1 MQQKSAADRFAPLF
15 ILTAGAMWGSMGL
28 FVRVLGKIGCSS
40 FEIVFLRSIVTAIC
54 LFLVL
59 AVRDRSL
66 FRVRLRDLWCFFGT
80 GVLSIVFFNLCYF
93 TTIRLSSLAVAAVL
107 LYTAPA
113 IVIVLSAIL
122 FQEKIT
128 SRKLVA
134 LILTLVGCICVS
146 GMLSGDIN
154 ELYDSLNYDHEYF
167 MDWFDELFPAIKA
180 SGFGGYLGYDSY
192 EQDYYPL
199 EWWES
204 EYAESESRKKMLRL
218 TKHQILDR
226 VGKALAI
233 IANYISIKYRYD
245 CLETSINVI
254 KGVNVANAELVKGI
268 EAAYE
273 AAYNATNGTFGKCP
287 EVARLDDLEWQLPA
301 QCWL

>member
-134 LILTLVGCICVS
+134 LILTLVG
-146 GMLSGDIN
+146 
-154 ELYDSLNYDHEYF
+154 ELYDLLLY
-167 MDWFDELFPAIKA
+167 LFVC
-180 SGFGGYLGYDSY
+180 FYRD
-192 EQDYYPL
+192 YPL
-199 EWWES
+199 YFHEQYPAGS
-204 EYAESESRKKMLRL
+204 DHIPLP
-218 TKHQILDR
+218 DR
-226 VGKALAI
+226 VGRPLRRVYHGPSLYPVYTGTAGRRERPGGDHRLGGTRC
-233 IANYISIKYRYD
+233 RYH
-245 CLETSINVI
+245 SW
-254 KGVNVANAELVKGI
+254 
-268 EAAYE
+268 YS
-273 AAYNATNGTFGKCP
+273 
-287 EVARLDDLEWQLPA
+287 DLP
-301 QCWL
+301 

>member
-1 MQQKSAADRFAPLF
+1 MITDSDVRQEKARNLRYKKAISA
-15 ILTAGAMWGSMGL
+15 
-28 FVRVLGKIGCSS
+28 
-40 FEIVFLRSIVTAIC
+40 
-54 LFLVL
+54 
-59 AVRDRSL
+59 
-66 FRVRLRDLWCFFGT
+66 
-80 GVLSIVFFNLCYF
+80 NLN
-93 TTIRLSSLAVAAVL
+93 SQ
-107 LYTAPA
+107 
-113 IVIVLSAIL
+113 AIL
-122 FQEKIT
+122 DDLEKWSNDCQAIEA
-128 SRKLVA
+128 SLYQIDLDEVFGGDDESAEEFRMA
-134 LILTLVGCICVS
+134 F